1 MMLTGI
7 SMVLIFVTDVGE
19 SVKWYA
25 ATLELPVL
33 HQDDGFASLGVGDQR
48 LGLHSGGSSEVKA
61 GSTPVF
67 KVNDYPSGKATL
79 ESRGCEFYFEN
90 ETPNA
95 VFGSFRDPDGNA
107 LQIMQDRQA
116 ST

>member
-1 MMLTGI
+1 MIVTGI
-7 SMVLIFVTDVGE
+7 SMVLIYVTDVAE
-19 SVKWYA
+19 SVKWYT
-25 ATLELPVL
+25 ATLDLPVL
-33 HQDDGFASLGVGDQR
+33 YQDEGFASLGVGDQR
-48 LGLHSGGSSEVKA
+48 LGLHAGGSGEVKA

-67 KVNDYPSGKATL
+67 RVDDYPAGKATL

-107 LQIMQDRQA
+107 LQIKQDR
-116 ST
+116 

>member
-1 MMLTGI
+1 MLAGI
-7 SMVLIFVTDVGE
+7 SMVLIYVIDVAE
-19 SVKWYA
+19 SAKWYV

-33 HQDDGFASLGVGDQR
+33 YQDDGFASLGVGDQR
-48 LGLHSGGSSEVKA
+48 LGLHAGVSSEAKS

-67 KVNDYPSGKATL
+67 KVDDYPASKATL

-107 LQIMQDRQA
+107 LQIMQDR
-116 ST
+116 